1 MTRIASVARISRIA
15 LLASFVAACAG
26 APRSTSP
33 AGLSNQGPASDRFT
47 VQPLKMF
54 GPEGLHSASHTFT
67 TVTGALELTGDRAA
81 LRLELEDTRSPVGC
95 PKAWREG
102 KVHVLQAC
110 VAEDAEPSTSR
121 QVLAFTGAVR
131 RDAGKLRT
139 TLRHEHDRM
148 VLACDQVPAGLSCA
162 FEPGTTMFQ
171 EHGPLRMPPTHLEF
185 STVASR

>member
-1 MTRIASVARISRIA
+1 MTRIASIARFA
-15 LLASFVAACAG
+15 LLSSLVAACAG

-33 AGLSNQGPASDRFT
+33 AGLSNQGPAADHFT
-47 VQPLKMF
+47 MQSLEMF
-54 GPEGLHSASHTFT
+54 GDEGLHSASHTFT

-110 VAEDAEPSTSR
+110 ASDDAEPSTSR

-131 RDAGKLRT
+131 RDAGKLST
-139 TLRHEHDRM
+139 TLRHEHDRV
-148 VLACDQVPAGLSCA
+148 VLACDQMPAGLSCA
-162 FEPGTTMFQ
+162 LEPETTMFQ
-171 EHGPLRMPPTHLEF
+171 GHGQLHVTPTRLEF
-185 STVASR
+185 SMVAAR